1 MRVRSWS
8 PLLSALR
15 LAVGSMRAWPL
26 ALWRCLPYRLRS
38 SLWQPLPPTVHASP
52 SVARMLTS
60 QEDSELVRLA
70 TGGFNY
76 KGALTV
82 VVKP

>member
-1 MRVRSWS
+1 VRVRSWS